1 MTGRRILILV
11 IASIAL
17 IAGAAGVA
25 STVSQSSRSSL
36 VAGGDAGT
44 LGDAAA
50 PERADDAGEAVPPAD
65 QPADG
70 RGLPPVES
78 EVTAPPAVIRPA
90 EPASEVGGRV
100 DGFPEL
106 IPIVDGSRI
115 VSSAVTAD
123 GGRLQATLIAE
134 ASVAPEELLA
144 SYRREFATL
153 AFVPADAPSV
163 GGSTALT
170 FTNGIDSV
178 LVTVTGS
185 ATGGTSY
192 SVFGLFDLGSEG

>member
-25 STVSQSSRSSL
+25 STVSQSSRSPF
-36 VAGGDAGT
+36 VAGGEAGT

-50 PERADDAGEAVPPAD
+50 PERADDAGEGAPPSGE
-65 QPADG
+65 PVDG
-70 RGLPPVES
+70 GGLPPVES
-78 EVTAPPAVIRPA
+78 EVTAPPAVERPA

-100 DGFPEL
+100 EGFPEL

-123 GGRLQATLIAE
+123 GGRLQATLVAE
-134 ASVAPEELLA
+134 ASVAPEEVLA
-144 SYRREFATL
+144 SYRRDFAML
-153 AFVPADAPSV
+153 AFAPVEAPSV

-170 FTNGIDSV
+170 FTNGTDSV

-185 ATGGTSY
+185 ATGGTTY
-192 SVFGLFDLGSEG
+192 SVFGMFDVGSEG